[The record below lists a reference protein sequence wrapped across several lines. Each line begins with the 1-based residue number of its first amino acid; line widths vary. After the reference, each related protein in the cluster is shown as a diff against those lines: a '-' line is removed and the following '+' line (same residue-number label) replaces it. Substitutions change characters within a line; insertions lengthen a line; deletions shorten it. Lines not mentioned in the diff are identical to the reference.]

1 MRPFSLTFTVPD
13 GMWLTSNGRYHWA
26 DRARRTRRLRT
37 LGHWEGK
44 RSRVPTLGRAR
55 ITAHITFRTGGR
67 ADPAN
72 AYPTIK
78 ALIDGLVD
86 AGLLPDDD
94 ASRLEGPDMRREPG
108 KPPPRTRVVRLY
120 VKPLAGET
128 DG

>member
-1 MRPFSLTFTVPD
+1 
-13 GMWLTSNGRYHWA
+13 MWLTSNGRYHWA
-26 DRARRTRRLRT
+26 DKARRTRGLRA
-37 LGHWEGK
+37 LGQWEGK
-44 RSRVPTLGRAR
+44 RSQIPTLNRAH
-55 ITAHITFRTGGR
+55 ITAHITYRTGGR

-94 ASRLEGPDMRREPG
+94 ATRLLGPDMRREPG
-108 KPPPRTRVVRLY
+108 KPAPSTRIVRLH
-120 VKPLAGET
+120 VRPLGDEE